1 MEYVDTHCHL
11 DLLPSP
17 AVALTAA
24 RSVGVRVVVSA
35 TVLNVPSRVGGT
47 QAWAEG
53 SPEDG
58 EGAWPT
64 VYRAVGFHPWYA
76 RSENAI
82 DDLRRVMA
90 NTKGCIALGEMGLDA
105 GPGRP
110 PRDVQ
115 EEVLEA
121 QLKLAAALDV
131 PIVLHVHRA
140 HEALLALRRSGKSF
154 RGVVHGFS
162 RGPEL
167 ARRYVDLGLAI
178 GLGAGLLDARAQRLQ
193 ATAREIPLA
202 HLVLESDAPRAE
214 IADVPG
220 IAQTLARLRGLD
232 LETVAKETTQNARR
246 LYAIT

>member
-1 MEYVDTHCHL
+1 
-11 DLLPSP
+11 
-17 AVALTAA
+17 AA
-24 RSVGVRVVVSA
+24 RAAGVSVVVSA
-35 TVLNVPSRVGGT
+35 TVLNAPEGGGA

-53 SPEDG
+53 SSEDG

-76 RSENAI
+76 RPGNAI
-82 DDLRRVMA
+82 DNLRRAMA
-90 NTKGCIALGEMGLDA
+90 GTEAYVALGEMGLDA
-105 GPGRP
+105 GQGRP
-110 PRDVQ
+110 PLDVQ

-121 QLKLAAALDV
+121 QLKLAAELDV

-140 HEALLALRRSGKSF
+140 HEALLATLRDHAGVLRRSGKSL
-154 RGVVHGFS
+154 RGTVHGFS

-167 ARRYVDLGLAI
+167 ARRYIDLGLAI
-178 GLGAGLLDARAQRLQ
+178 GLGAGLFDARAQRLQ

-202 HLVLESDAPRAE
+202 HLVLESDAPSAE

-220 IAQTLARLRGLD
+220 IAQALARLRGLD